1 MSAYFRV
8 LRIGLVSL
16 AMLGVISS
24 ATGGGAQSVSAEET
38 VRSVGRMLERLPY
51 YGVFDYIVFRVDRG
65 TVYLAGYSFEGRLK
79 ADAEMAVRRASG
91 VVEVAN
97 KIEVLPASQNDD
109 RIRWATFYRIY
120 TDDFLSRYA
129 PGGEFGVLQEL
140 RDERRF
146 PGMQP
151 VGRYPIHIVV
161 KNGRTMLLGVVDS
174 AADRQIAEVRAREV
188 TGVFEVE
195 NGLTVVRARERSRIE
210 MTSRGRRRP
219 RRGYMLASRGSRGD
233 ESQTDT
239 KVQLTLLLGGA
250 ILLQR

>member
-1 MSAYFRV
+1 
-8 LRIGLVSL
+8 
-16 AMLGVISS
+16 
-24 ATGGGAQSVSAEET
+24 
-38 VRSVGRMLERLPY
+38 MLERLPY
-51 YGVFDYIVFRVDRG
+51 YGVFDFIAFRVDRG
-65 TVYLAGYSFEGRLK
+65 TVYLAGYSYQGNLK
-79 ADAEMAVRRASG
+79 ADAEMATKQASG
-91 VVEVAN
+91 VDEVAN

-188 TGVFEVE
+188 SGVFEVE
-195 NGLTVVRARERSRIE
+195 NGLVAAR
-210 MTSRGRRRP
+210 
-219 RRGYMLASRGSRGD
+219 
-233 ESQTDT
+233 
-239 KVQLTLLLGGA
+239 
-250 ILLQR
+250 

>member
-1 MSAYFRV
+1 MSPYFHV
-8 LRIGLVSL
+8 LRIGLVGL
-16 AMLGVISS
+16 AMLGMISS
-24 ATGGGAQSVSAEET
+24 ATSGGAQSVSAEET
-38 VRSVGRMLERLPY
+38 VRSVRRMLERLPY

-79 ADAEMAVRRASG
+79 ADAEMAAKRASG
-91 VVEVAN
+91 VNEVAN

-129 PGGEFGVLQEL
+129 PGGEQEVLREL
-140 RDERRF
+140 QDERQF

-151 VGRYPIHIVV
+151 VGIYPIHIIV
-161 KNGRTMLLGVVDS
+161 KGGRTMLLGVVDS

-195 NGLTVVRARERSRIE
+195 NGLTVVGAAKESRSR
-210 MTSRGRRRP
+210 
-219 RRGYMLASRGSRGD
+219 
-233 ESQTDT
+233 
-239 KVQLTLLLGGA
+239 
-250 ILLQR
+250 

>member
-1 MSAYFRV
+1 MSLY
-8 LRIGLVSL
+8 LRMLPRGLAILMALIG
-16 AMLGVISS
+16 
-24 ATGGGAQSVSAEET
+24 ATSEHTTAVAQSVT
-38 VRSVGRMLERLPY
+38 VDDTVESVRRMLERLPY
-51 YGVFDYIVFRVDRG
+51 YGVFDYIVFRVDG
-65 TVYLAGYSFEGRLK
+65 GNVYLAGYSFEGRLK
-79 ADAEMAVRRASG
+79 ADAQMAVERARG

-97 KIEVLPASQNDD
+97 AIEVLPASQNDD

-129 PGGEFGVLQEL
+129 PGGIHEVLREV

-188 TGVFEVE
+188 SGVFGVE
-195 NGLTVVRARERSRIE
+195 NDLVAAR
-210 MTSRGRRRP
+210 
-219 RRGYMLASRGSRGD
+219 
-233 ESQTDT
+233 
-239 KVQLTLLLGGA
+239 
-250 ILLQR
+250 

>member
-1 MSAYFRV
+1 MNAYIHV
-8 LRIGLVSL
+8 LRTGLLGL
-16 AMLGVISS
+16 ALLGSMSGATS
-24 ATGGGAQSVSAEET
+24 AAAQTFTPEET

-79 ADAEMAVRRASG
+79 TDAEMAAKRANG
-91 VVEVAN
+91 VNEVAN

-129 PGGEFGVLQEL
+129 PGGEQEVLREL
-140 RDERRF
+140 QDERQF

-151 VGRYPIHIVV
+151 VGIYPIHIIV
-161 KNGRTMLLGVVDS
+161 KGGRTMLLGVVDS

-195 NGLTVVRARERSRIE
+195 NGLTVVGAAKESRSR
-210 MTSRGRRRP
+210 
-219 RRGYMLASRGSRGD
+219 
-233 ESQTDT
+233 
-239 KVQLTLLLGGA
+239 
-250 ILLQR
+250 